1 MMSALCCP
9 VVLQVR
15 PALEE
20 MLLSS
25 QTSAEEHTQRDFSS
39 GSKERSSNDHGTTAD
54 ARVKSRGNREHREP
68 ARGFGGATTRDNKP
82 HHRAPRQ
89 SHAASTPGTGVESVH
104 SAVSSALRDKLSH
117 NNLHSAEGIAAA
129 LSRTSSE
136 RPAKTGSRE
145 TQFQR

>member
-1 MMSALCCP
+1 
-9 VVLQVR
+9 
-15 PALEE
+15 

-25 QTSAEEHTQRDFSS
+25 LTSAEEHTQKDFSS
-39 GSKERSSNDHGTTAD
+39 GSKEHSSNDNGATAD

-89 SHAASTPGTGVESVH
+89 SHATSSPETAAERVH

-117 NNLHSAEGIAAA
+117 SNLHSTEGIAAA
-129 LSRTSSE
+129 LSKLTSE
-136 RPAKTGSRE
+136 RPAKTGTRE